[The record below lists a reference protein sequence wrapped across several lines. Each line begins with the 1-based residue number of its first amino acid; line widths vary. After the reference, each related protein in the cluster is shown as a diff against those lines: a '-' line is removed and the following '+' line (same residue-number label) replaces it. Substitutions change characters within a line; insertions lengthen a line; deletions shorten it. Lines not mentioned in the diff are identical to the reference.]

1 MGTQLFP
8 LKIGE
13 VLNSDCRWIDHMA
26 TWLKIKV
33 PVFRLQNLGQILYGI
48 PGRLSLFGRFDQA
61 FPQKV
66 VVLSTFPNV
75 SG

>member
-1 MGTQLFP
+1 
-8 LKIGE
+8 
-13 VLNSDCRWIDHMA
+13 MA